1 VLEGYCLTVLEGYC
15 LRPGTLAYGHTLSK
29 ECCLHSGRSRADALI
44 EACASAGADPAHW
57 RSTMLDGRA
66 RIADR
71 KCRAGRRAEYSR
83 NAEYV
88 ERLAGAVE
96 VVDPREYKKLQCC
109 KNLFTRY
116 SNSLYK
122 D

>member
-1 VLEGYCLTVLEGYC
+1 MLEGYC

-44 EACASAGADPAHW
+44 EACASAGAGPAHW
-57 RSTMLDGRA
+57 RGAARARWSGALAQHDGRA

-71 KCRAGRRAEYSR
+71 KCRAGRRGNIRREYM
-83 NAEYV
+83 
-88 ERLAGAVE
+88 
-96 VVDPREYKKLQCC
+96 DPLEYKKLQCC

-116 SNSLYK
+116 GFIDRK
-122 D
+122 TKITEDAA